1 MNNILSKLDRKDTIN
16 DRDIVSANMKHLI
29 YIVDDEPDIV
39 EMISFHLERSGFMAR
54 GFYAGHDLFRALQTT
69 IPSLIILD
77 LMLPDEDGIETCKKI
92 KKDGR
97 LSHVPV
103 IMVTARGEES
113 DKVLGLEVGA
123 DDYITKPF
131 SPNELIARI
140 KAILRRYKSGEK
152 ENILTIAH
160 DFVIDGEK
168 HETYVSGKKVDL
180 TVTEFRILSL
190 LASKTGVVF
199 SRERIL
205 EHLWG
210 NEKMV
215 IDRTIDMHIKNM
227 RKKLQGASRYIKNI
241 RGVGYKVEI

>member
-1 MNNILSKLDRKDTIN
+1 LIR
-16 DRDIVSANMKHLI
+16 VNMKHVI

-39 EMISFHLERSGFMAR
+39 EMISFHLERSGFSAL
-54 GFYAGHDLFRALQTT
+54 GFSNSHELLKALQKS

-77 LMLPDEDGIETCKKI
+77 LMLPDEDGIETCKRL

-131 SPNELIARI
+131 SPNELIARVR
-140 KAILRRYKSGEK
+140 AILRRYKNGEDK
-152 ENILTIAH
+152 NILPIAH
-160 DFVIDGEK
+160 DFIIDVEK
-168 HETYVSGKKVDL
+168 HETYVSGEKVDL

-190 LASKTGVVF
+190 LASKAGVVF
-199 SRERIL
+199 SREQIL

-241 RGVGYKVEI
+241 RGIGYKVET

>member
-1 MNNILSKLDRKDTIN
+1 
-16 DRDIVSANMKHLI
+16 MKHLI

-54 GFYAGHDLFRALQTT
+54 GFYNGHDLFTSLQKA

-77 LMLPDEDGIETCKKI
+77 LMLPDEDGIEICKKL
-92 KKDGR
+92 KKDDK
-97 LSHVPV
+97 LSHIPV

-131 SPNELIARI
+131 SPNELVARVR
-140 KAILRRYKSGEK
+140 AILRRYKGDEDRK
-152 ENILTIAH
+152 TLTIAQ
-160 DFVIDGEK
+160 DFFIDQER

-190 LASKTGVVF
+190 LASKAGVVF
-199 SRERIL
+199 SREQIL

-215 IDRTIDMHIKNM
+215 IDRTIDMHIKNT
-227 RKKLQGASRYIKNI
+227 RKKLQGASRYIKNV
-241 RGVGYKVEI
+241 RGIGYKVEI